1 MTSSLAIPVGWGLEK
16 STYKVNPGSLD
27 KSLISGNFHP
37 ASSNTSGIIS
47 FTGATGA
54 GTNWRIINQYG
65 QVSFSGYLNSFNV
78 SVGQG
83 SSVTVAVDF
92 PTICGTK
99 TAIYIFAKSNYQF
112 GLSPNPAN
120 NNLRVSGTTLD
131 AATARGGFNYDV
143 EIMSNLGQL
152 VKNLKNVRSGQDKDI
167 DISGLRSNQFYTIRF
182 ISNSEVVVQQFFK
195 S

>member
-1 MTSSLAIPVGWGLEK
+1 M
-16 STYKVNPGSLD
+16 
-27 KSLISGNFHP
+27 
-37 ASSNTSGIIS
+37 
-47 FTGATGA
+47 
-54 GTNWRIINQYG
+54 
-65 QVSFSGYLNSFNV
+65 
-78 SVGQG
+78 
-83 SSVTVAVDF
+83 
-92 PTICGTK
+92 PTICGDR
-99 TAIYIFAKSNYQF
+99 TAIYTFARSNYQF
-112 GLSPNPAN
+112 ALSPNPAN

-131 AATARGGFNYDV
+131 AATARGGFSYDV